1 MWYSIFDENWIRL
14 TQGNSLEREFKMGSD
29 AANATVL
36 FTMNNK
42 LGEKIIQK
50 TQTADEHGDVTFHI
64 EPSETKDLLTGEYLY
79 DVLYQKG
86 DTVKTFVA
94 CIFQILPAFGL
105 YTDIEPGPIPPEPD
119 LPENTYVTSDGM
131 YYVTSDGYIYVTK
144 GE

>member
-50 TQTADEHGDVTFHI
+50 TQTADEHGDVTFCI
-64 EPSETKDLLTGEYLY
+64 EASETKDLLTGEYLY

-86 DTVKTFVA
+86 DTVKTLVA
-94 CIFQILPAFGL
+94 CIFQILPAVGH
-105 YTDIEPGPIPPEPD
+105 YTDIEPGPTPPPQPI
-119 LPENTYVTSDGM
+119 PENALVTSDGK
-131 YYVTSDGYIYVTK
+131 VFITHDGRIFVTK
-144 GE
+144 GA